1 MLNCIIVIILNRVCS
16 SGPVCRLADVPFFK
30 KKKPARPVRRG
41 CRCNPCP
48 TGQAGLTQQLRS
60 KQRSTFNFF
69 PSQPPL
75 GFSTA
80 DGVLHSSQPSNYSTI
95 NYPTTLS
102 FAKTLKMEKKASESL
117 VIMTELVLPNDTN
130 NFGNLMGGRLMY
142 WMDIAAAL
150 AAMKHCGAPVV
161 TASVDNISFET
172 PIKIGNVVHI
182 EAKVTRA
189 FNSSMEV
196 HMDVWGEDAIQQYKY
211 KSNEAYYTFVA
222 LDPNGKP
229 RRINTLIPETEKE
242 NKLFE
247 GALRRRQIRLILGG
261 KMKPEDA
268 EELKALFVK

>member
-1 MLNCIIVIILNRVCS
+1 
-16 SGPVCRLADVPFFK
+16 
-30 KKKPARPVRRG
+30 
-41 CRCNPCP
+41 
-48 TGQAGLTQQLRS
+48 
-60 KQRSTFNFF
+60 
-69 PSQPPL
+69 
-75 GFSTA
+75 
-80 DGVLHSSQPSNYSTI
+80 
-95 NYPTTLS
+95 
-102 FAKTLKMEKKASESL
+102 MEKKAAESL
-117 VIMTELVLPNDTN
+117 VVMTELVLPNDTN

-150 AAMKHCGAPVV
+150 AAMKHCAAPVV

-196 HMDVWGEDAIQQYKY
+196 HMNVWGEDAIQQYRY

-222 LDPNGKP
+222 LDPNGKT
-229 RRINTLIPETEKE
+229 RTINSLMPETEDE
-242 NKLFE
+242 QRLFD